1 MIYLIILYI
10 FRPFIKKLTNDT
22 QENSANVNS
31 YLVETISGF
40 ETIKGLNI
48 EKNVISKMKNKYIKA
63 LNSVLYFDKLSNL
76 ELFLKDIFS
85 SLGIVLIYYLG
96 IKEVMNNNLSIG
108 NVITFNSLLI
118 YFLDPIRNIIDLN
131 KDYHYAVNSLKRVNN
146 LLEIDSEKLKLDY
159 KPLKGNIEFK
169 NVVFSYN
176 NRDNVLKNVS
186 LDIKEG
192 EKVLVLGNSGS
203 GKSTI
208 LKLLYRYYEPK
219 RNSIF
224 INGNEILDYDISI
237 IRNNICY
244 ISQNEMLFTDTI
256 KNNIK
261 LNRNI
266 DDEYLFKISK
276 MTYVDDIIK
285 NTFLGYDTMLEE
297 NGVNISGGQRQRI
310 ILARALMKK
319 SNILLI
325 DEGLNEIDIDL
336 ERKILKNIFKYFKE
350 KTIIIVS
357 HRVDNLDLYDKV
369 IKINDG
375 EIIDIIKRNRG
386 EYIE

>member
-1 MIYLIILYI
+1 M
-10 FRPFIKKLTNDT
+10 
-22 QENSANVNS
+22 
-31 YLVETISGF
+31 
-40 ETIKGLNI
+40 
-48 EKNVISKMKNKYIKA
+48 
-63 LNSVLYFDKLSNL
+63 
-76 ELFLKDIFS
+76 
-85 SLGIVLIYYLG
+85 
-96 IKEVMNNNLSIG
+96 
-108 NVITFNSLLI
+108 
-118 YFLDPIRNIIDLN
+118 
-131 KDYHYAVNSLKRVNN
+131 
-146 LLEIDSEKLKLDY
+146 
-159 KPLKGNIEFK
+159 
-169 NVVFSYN
+169 
-176 NRDNVLKNVS
+176 KNVS

-203 GKSTI
+203 GKSTL

-224 INGNEILDYDISI
+224 INGNDLLDYEISC

-276 MTYVDDIIK
+276 MTHVDDIIK

-336 ERKILKNIFKYFKE
+336 ERKILKNIFKYFKD

-369 IKINDG
+369 IKIKNV